1 MSRGVREYSMLEG
14 VCAKL
19 PSLKKDCLWELEQ
32 GSPYTAHAHGTTD
45 LYSAQCAGRS
55 DQCIYIARAYTAALN
70 GQYADPLVRGWHHVL
85 NSYALLIL
93 CECPGSR
100 LVSRPST

>member
-1 MSRGVREYSMLEG
+1 MGVREYSMLEG

-55 DQCIYIARAYTAALN
+55 DQCIYSARIYSRAKRPYTPTLWLASCVEFLRFI
-70 GQYADPLVRGWHHVL
+70 DIV
-85 NSYALLIL
+85 
-93 CECPGSR
+93 
-100 LVSRPST
+100 

>member
-32 GSPYTAHAHGTTD
+32 GSPYTVQHTHMVPRICIVR
-45 LYSAQCAGRS
+45 SAQAAVTS
-55 DQCIYIARAYTAALN
+55 VYTARAYTAALN
-70 GQYADPLVRGWHHVL
+70 GHIRRPSGWHHVL